1 MKYKEA
7 MQQDQ
12 EQEMDR
18 LDAEYHQQELEH
30 QSLFNKIKERNLFE
44 QQAILDAIAYGHK
57 ISSIKIKP

>member
-12 EQEMDR
+12 QQEMER

-30 QSLFNKIKERNLFE
+30 QALFDKLKERNLFE
-44 QQAILDAIAYGHK
+44 HQAILDAIQYGNK
-57 ISSIKIKP
+57 LTSSKIKP